1 MVLEAAVVGLE
12 VHPADGA
19 DAALDPVA
27 RADPADRV
35 VPAVAVNGPS
45 GHNVRNERRPEARRS
60 IGRYA
65 LVIMPIAL
73 PARPA
78 EAHALEIARALLVAD
93 GDAAG
98 GIKVICTTA
107 GRGQAAFDLA
117 MAYPAAEVT
126 VWFLD
131 LFPQAAA
138 VAAWESPPPGLHAVC
153 AADMPPGPYDLAVV
167 PLSKNGEAELSRD
180 ILQSAFL
187 QLAIGGRL
195 VAAIDNPHDNW
206 LREQLAETGET
217 VRVRPAAAG
226 DTVAYIVEKTREP
239 TKIRDFSCEFVFRD
253 RERLLTAVTR
263 PGVFA
268 HRRIDP
274 GARHLLNAVD
284 VAADTRVVDIG
295 CGSGCVAMG
304 LAARDKSV
312 HVHAFDAAARAVEC
326 TRRGAAMN
334 GLDNLTVALECE
346 GNVPEPGSY
355 DLALANPPYY
365 SDFRITELF
374 VEAAYRALAPEGTL
388 LIVTKQPTW
397 YLENLP
403 LLWHGVA
410 REEVKN
416 YHVIEA
422 VRA

>member
-1 MVLEAAVVGLE
+1 MLLS
-12 VHPADGA
+12 P
-19 DAALDPVA
+19 
-27 RADPADRV
+27 
-35 VPAVAVNGPS
+35 
-45 GHNVRNERRPEARRS
+45 
-60 IGRYA
+60 
-65 LVIMPIAL
+65 MPIAL

-78 EAHALEIARALLVAD
+78 EAHALDIARALLVAD
-93 GDAAG
+93 GHAAG
-98 GIKVICTTA
+98 GMKVICTTA
-107 GRGQAAFDLA
+107 GRGQAAFELA
-117 MAYPAAEVT
+117 ESYPAAEVT

-153 AADMPPGPYDLAVV
+153 AADVPPGPYDLAVV

-195 VAAIDNPHDNW
+195 VAAIDNAHDNW

-217 VRVRPAAAG
+217 VRVRPAAAD

-253 RERLLTAVTR
+253 RDRLLTAVTR

-326 TRRGAAMN
+326 TRRGAAIN
-334 GLDNLTVALECE
+334 GLDNLTVALECA

-365 SDFRITELF
+365 SDFRIAELF

-416 YHVIEA
+416 YHLIEA

>member
-1 MVLEAAVVGLE
+1 M
-12 VHPADGA
+12 
-19 DAALDPVA
+19 
-27 RADPADRV
+27 
-35 VPAVAVNGPS
+35 S
-45 GHNVRNERRPEARRS
+45 
-60 IGRYA
+60 
-65 LVIMPIAL
+65 IAL

-78 EAHALEIARALLVAD
+78 EAHALDLARVLVDAD
-93 GDAAG
+93 GRAPVG
-98 GIKVICTTA
+98 MRVICTTA
-107 GRGQAAFDLA
+107 GRGQAAFELA
-117 MAYPAAEVT
+117 AAYPAAEVT

-131 LFPQAAA
+131 LFPRAAA

-195 VAAIDNPHDNW
+195 VAAIDNAQDNW

-239 TKIRDFSCEFVFRD
+239 TKVRDFSCEFVFRD
-253 RERLLTAVTR
+253 RDRLLTAVTR

-304 LAARDKSV
+304 LAARDPSV

-326 TRRGAAMN
+326 TRRGAAIN

-365 SDFRITELF
+365 SDFRIAELF
-374 VEAAYRALAPEGTL
+374 VEAAHRALAPGGTL

-397 YLENLP
+397 YVENLP
-403 LLWHGVA
+403 GSWRDVA
-410 REEVKN
+410 RETVKN
-416 YHVIEA
+416 YHLIEA
-422 VRA
+422 VRE

>member
-1 MVLEAAVVGLE
+1 MSVGLKR
-12 VHPADGA
+12 G
-19 DAALDPVA
+19 
-27 RADPADRV
+27 
-35 VPAVAVNGPS
+35 
-45 GHNVRNERRPEARRS
+45 
-60 IGRYA
+60 GR
-65 LVIMPIAL
+65 LGVMLLSPMPIAL

-78 EAHALEIARALLVAD
+78 EAHALDIARALLVAD
-93 GDAAG
+93 GHAAG
-98 GIKVICTTA
+98 GMKVICTTA
-107 GRGQAAFDLA
+107 GRGQAAFELA
-117 MAYPAAEVT
+117 ESYPAAEVT

-153 AADMPPGPYDLAVV
+153 AADVPPGPYDLAVV

-195 VAAIDNPHDNW
+195 VAAIDNAQDNW

-217 VRVRPAAAG
+217 VRVRPAAAD

-253 RERLLTAVTR
+253 RDRLLTAVTR

-326 TRRGAAMN
+326 TRRGAAIN
-334 GLDNLTVALECE
+334 GLDNLTVAIECA

-365 SDFRITELF
+365 SDFRIAELF

-403 LLWHGVA
+403 LLWYSVA

-416 YHVIEA
+416 YHLIEA